1 VTIETSH
8 GKARPGLVRASDL
21 PTVESARKPSD
32 GRGSDGRFAP
42 GNRLSVGAGFKRTA
56 KKLLGTGTGS
66 DEERV
71 VRRDAWRVFVATMAT
86 MPTDAAPVRSLVS
99 LHARHVAL
107 AAVYT
112 AKAAE
117 AGLGTATSLRL
128 QEAADRQ
135 SQRAE
140 RVLVTALD
148 VAVKLAPKSRQTS
161 VAAMRARV
169 QASIDAG
176 SEAKP

>member
-1 VTIETSH
+1 MSTETSH
-8 GKARPGLVRASDL
+8 GKARTILARSSDL
-21 PTVESARKPSD
+21 PKIKSERKPSD
-32 GRGSDGRFAP
+32 GRDTDGRFAS

-56 KKLLGTGTGS
+56 KKLLGLGPAKGVS
-66 DEERV
+66 AEEHI

-86 MPTDAAPVRSLVS
+86 MPTDSAPVRSLVS

-117 AGLGTATSLRL
+117 AGLDTDKGMAM
-128 QEAADRQ
+128 QAAADRQ

-148 VAVKLAPKSRQTS
+148 VAARLASKNRPQS
-161 VAAMRARV
+161 AADIRAR
-169 QASIDAG
+169 ILAG
-176 SEAKP
+176 SGST